1 MCTKCWQAQR
11 LCMQSASAILQT
23 QDAIPIRSAF
33 STYAAAKQQHAYLSL
48 AWEGQANRHAGKM
61 AEE

>member
-1 MCTKCWQAQR
+1 
-11 LCMQSASAILQT
+11 MQSASAILQT